1 MLSLSRRVLVSAVL
15 LAMFGCATK
24 PPVSPQSIN
33 DASGAPASSVAVH
46 VIDVGEGDALLIQ
59 SDKAAVLVDTGSPI
73 GGPVVVRYLND
84 LGIEKLDALI
94 LTHPHPDHMGGVFS
108 VLDAIEVTRTF
119 DNGQSLWEEVKRED
133 IYRWYQESIRSRS
146 DYSILKRGDTLS
158 FEGFKLDTLWPI
170 AGTTKS
176 GDWNNNSLVLKVTAG
191 SGSALLMGDALVEV
205 ERKLVEL
212 SPNALK
218 SDLLKAGHHGS
229 AFTGDPA
236 FLERVAPALVAV
248 SVNGN
253 NVRGY
258 PSRETLSRYQSVAP
272 TAITRDVGTIV
283 VALNASDEE

>member
-24 PPVSPQSIN
+24 PSVSPQSIN
-33 DASGAPASSVAVH
+33 DSSGAPASSVAVH

-84 LGIEKLDALI
+84 LGIKKLDALI

-119 DNGQSLWEEVKRED
+119 DNGQSLWDEVKRED

-146 DYSILKRGDTLS
+146 DYSVLKRGDTLS

-218 SDLLKAGHHGS
+218 ANLLKAGHHAS

-236 FLERVAPALVAV
+236 FLERVAPALIAV

-253 NVRGY
+253 NIRGY

>member
-1 MLSLSRRVLVSAVL
+1 MLSFSRRVLVFVL
-15 LAMFGCATK
+15 LIVVVGCGTK
-24 PPVSPQSIN
+24 APIPTASTTETPAVQSAPVS
-33 DASGAPASSVAVH
+33 VH

-84 LGIEKLDALI
+84 LGIEKLDALV

-108 VLDAIEVTRTF
+108 VLDAVEVARTF

-146 DYSILKRGDTLS
+146 DYSVLKRGDVLS
-158 FEGFKLDTLWPI
+158 FGDFKLETLWPI

-191 SGSALLMGDALVEV
+191 SGSALLMGDALAEV

-212 SPNALK
+212 SPSALK
-218 SDLLKAGHHGS
+218 ADLLKAGHHAS

-236 FLERVAPALVAV
+236 FIERVAPALVAV

-258 PSRETLSRYQSVAP
+258 PSRETLARYQSVAP

-283 VALNASDEE
+283 VALNESEEE